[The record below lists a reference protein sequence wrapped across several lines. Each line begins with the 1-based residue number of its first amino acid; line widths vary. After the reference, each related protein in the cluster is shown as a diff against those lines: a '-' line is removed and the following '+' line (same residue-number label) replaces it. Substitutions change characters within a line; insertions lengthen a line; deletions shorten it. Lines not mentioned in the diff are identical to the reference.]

1 MEQFDQDDK
10 LIENS
15 KDKKEKNTSN
25 SLYLLIGV
33 CCTVALCAIL
43 LFFKIV
49 KSSSPNSGDADSKL

>member
-15 KDKKEKNTSN
+15 KDKKEKNSN

-43 LFFKIV
+43 CFFKIV